1 MNPRP
6 FTSQGEALHFL
17 ASTASAVPDEPGPAP
32 AWRHPD
38 RVAHEAH
45 FRRRAVSSEAA
56 TLYLA
61 MVCEG
66 VADVLA
72 EGDVWVESATLAFS
86 IESRL
91 SALVEECSSAVL
103 AGVTDDAYSG
113 IAARV
118 EEALYLVNAFAE
130 ADTFWEE

>member
-1 MNPRP
+1 
-6 FTSQGEALHFL
+6 
-17 ASTASAVPDEPGPAP
+17 
-32 AWRHPD
+32 
-38 RVAHEAH
+38 VAHEAH

-91 SALVEECSSAVL
+91 SALVEECSSAGL